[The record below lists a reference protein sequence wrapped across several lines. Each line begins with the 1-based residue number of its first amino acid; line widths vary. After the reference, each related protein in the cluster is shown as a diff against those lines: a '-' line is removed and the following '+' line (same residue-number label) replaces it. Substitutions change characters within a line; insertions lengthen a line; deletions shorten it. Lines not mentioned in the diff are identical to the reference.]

1 MIKNQKKINVSF
13 VSLNVQNIEK
23 YISNLKTKQQMNNIT
38 YSGYQQSKG
47 SNSVGTGE
55 YNVLTGEEITTITES
70 THYSFSLII
79 SLDGGEQ

>member
-1 MIKNQKKINVSF
+1 MIQESKKNKCFFCIFKCA
-13 VSLNVQNIEK
+13 NIEK